1 MKFSRADLMT
11 VAFDA
16 RDGLVPA
23 IVQDADSSS
32 VLMLGYM
39 NSAALTATL
48 ERRRV
53 VFYSRSRKRLWE
65 KGETSG
71 HTLDLVDLA
80 IDCDGDTLLVSARP
94 RGPVCH
100 KGCRTCF
107 GDESR
112 TGAEPLAFLGTLERL
127 IGQRSIERPEG
138 SYTARLLA
146 EGPRRI
152 AQKVGEEGVEVAL
165 AGSGEST
172 DELASEAADLLYHLL
187 VLLKSREVP
196 FAAVVAEL
204 AARHAPAGAGAGAA
218 SEQ

>member
-1 MKFSRADLMT
+1 
-11 VAFDA
+11 
-16 RDGLVPA
+16 
-23 IVQDADSSS
+23 
-32 VLMLGYM
+32 

-53 VFYSRSRKRLWE
+53 VFYSRSRTRLWE

-80 IDCDGDTLLVSARP
+80 IDCHGDPLLVRARP

-187 VLLKSREVP
+187 VLLK
-196 FAAVVAEL
+196 
-204 AARHAPAGAGAGAA
+204 
-218 SEQ
+218 

>member
-1 MKFSRADLMT
+1 MGM
-11 VAFDA
+11 
-16 RDGLVPA
+16 
-23 IVQDADSSS
+23 
-32 VLMLGYM
+32 
-39 NSAALTATL
+39 
-48 ERRRV
+48 
-53 VFYSRSRKRLWE
+53 
-65 KGETSG
+65 
-71 HTLDLVDLA
+71 VD
-80 IDCDGDTLLVSARP
+80 
-94 RGPVCH
+94 
-100 KGCRTCF
+100 
-107 GDESR
+107 
-112 TGAEPLAFLGTLERL
+112 ERL

-204 AARHAPAGAGAGAA
+204 AARHAPAGAGAA